1 MSTNETLICRKVL
14 LLNINFILFKT
25 NFYFQDFSAT
35 EVGLTALKYV
45 EEELLNQI
53 REAAEAAV
61 EAIQDLRAGK

>member
-1 MSTNETLICRKVL
+1 MLFLTNL
-14 LLNINFILFKT
+14 
-25 NFYFQDFSAT
+25 YFQDFLAT

-53 REAAEAAV
+53 REAAEAAI